1 MKKLTKNTISL
12 ILAAIMLSSAFASC
26 SEKPQDKTEN
36 KTAESQNISAE
47 ENETD
52 ETEAGRSSTYH
63 SLTTRDITSTR

>member
-12 ILAAIMLSSAFASC
+12 ILAAIMLSSAFVSC

-47 ENETD
+47 ESETA
-52 ETEAGRSSTYH
+52 ETEEGEKLDVPFT
-63 SLTTRDITSTR
+63 D